1 MNDKALSKVGMKG
14 QVILG
19 QEGSSF
25 LDMLCEGFAGHLLGM
40 STRLEVIKFR
50 SVALDSTFKFKKI
63 HFY

>member
-1 MNDKALSKVGMKG
+1 MKG
-14 QVILG
+14 QVLLG

-25 LDMLCEGFAGHLLGM
+25 LDMLCEGFAGHLLEM

-50 SVALDSTFKFKKI
+50 SVALDSTFNFKKI